1 MNTLIYGQDDRLI
14 QWAFERMAFTARSD
28 AKAIG
33 WGNETTGSLNAVVI
47 WDGFSECDCN
57 IHVCSDETGHWL
69 RRPLL
74 LATFSHPFLQ
84 WGCRRVTTLT
94 HENNAA
100 ALRFNRHLGFKQ
112 EGVCRNAAPDGD
124 IIIMGML
131 REECR
136 YILKDSG
143 DNRYGQK

>member
-1 MNTLIYGQDDRLI
+1 MNTLIYGQDERLL

-33 WGNETTGSLNAVVI
+33 WGDEATGTLKAVVI

-57 IHVCSDETGHWL
+57 IHVCSDESGHWL

-74 LATFSHPFLQ
+74 IAAFSHPFLQ
-84 WGCRRVTTLT
+84 WERRRVTSLIP
-94 HENNAA
+94 ENNTNAI
-100 ALRFNRHLGFKQ
+100 RFNRHLGFKQ
-112 EGVCRNAAPDGD
+112 EGICRNAAPDGN
-124 IIIMGML
+124 IILMGML

-136 YILKDSG
+136 FILQNSG
-143 DNRYGQK
+143 DNRNGQE